1 MDGGDG
7 TKLPLKIQVRVP
19 SALVGQNIEVWCL
32 KTVRGL
38 FDLAEVRGLGSKVS
52 QIRLSKSRSREFL
65 CSEGAGREGVPGT
78 EREVFSHRLLGVSSW
93 LQLP

>member
-1 MDGGDG
+1 M
-7 TKLPLKIQVRVP
+7 
-19 SALVGQNIEVWCL
+19 
-32 KTVRGL
+32 RGL

-65 CSEGAGREGVPGT
+65 SSGGAGRKGVPGT
-78 EREVFSHRLLGVSSW
+78 EREVRFFTHRLLGVGSW